1 MPPSPR
7 YVTIVPE
14 YLKMKTF
21 HQNSSFPQSNNL
33 PTLARIWTLSF
44 QVIPRLDG
52 CVTSSSWSDR
62 ITEFVEKKTTLKRW
76 QTQPVF
82 FPLSWFS
89 HFSPSIC
96 SLGKKL
102 GVSVRA
108 CACARVVFD
117 CLIRETH
124 KQWQI
129 HQSVC
134 PIDNPLEGEV
144 THTHTHTHHTAC
156 VCVRSWVTLHF
167 SQIPNMILFSPKCI
181 FLFRLFPC
189 ILLPSP
195 LRTLTR
201 SVTVRILLQRT
212 TEGEMLVGLLV
223 ADDVPLSIYPPSST
237 LSDHIKWGFEGKAK
251 GFIIKTPVI

>member
-21 HQNSSFPQSNNL
+21 HQNSSFHQSNNL

-62 ITEFVEKKTTLKRW
+62 ITEFVEKKQTLKRW

-96 SLGKKL
+96 SLGKKARCERPR
-102 GVSVRA
+102 VCVRA
-108 CACARVVFD
+108 CGLWLSDKRDTQA
-117 CLIRETH
+117 
-124 KQWQI
+124 
-129 HQSVC
+129 
-134 PIDNPLEGEV
+134 V
-144 THTHTHTHHTAC
+144 TDSSISLSDRQPSRRRGHTH
-156 VCVRSWVTLHF
+156 
-167 SQIPNMILFSPKCI
+167 IILPVF
-181 FLFRLFPC
+181 
-189 ILLPSP
+189 
-195 LRTLTR
+195 
-201 SVTVRILLQRT
+201 VW
-212 TEGEMLVGLLV
+212 GL
-223 ADDVPLSIYPPSST
+223 
-237 LSDHIKWGFEGKAK
+237 G
-251 GFIIKTPVI
+251 